1 VPGLV
6 TRTAGDA
13 SVTVDLD
20 HGGRLATLTVAGH
33 QLLAH
38 VADDPIHW
46 GAYVMAPYA
55 GRVRNGRL
63 QAAGRT
69 CQLPLRM
76 PPHAIHGTVLD
87 RRWRQVGGDA
97 FTTDLGPDWPWPG
110 TVTQVIRLSP
120 DALELTVE
128 VRTDGAAGVAFPAS
142 AGWHPWFR
150 RSLAHGH
157 QARLHLSAATML
169 RRGPDGLPD
178 GTLLSPPPDGPYDDC
193 FTDLRAPTRIEWPGA
208 LTLTVESDCAY
219 LVVYDERPDAVCVE
233 PQTAPP
239 NALEPPAFTVTGDTP
254 LRAWTR
260 WSWSPA

>member
-6 TRTAGDA
+6 TRTAGEA

-110 TVTQVIRLSP
+110 TVTQVIRLTAQS
-120 DALELTVE
+120 LHLGLTV
-128 VRTDGAAGVAFPAS
+128 TAHGAPFPAS

-150 RSLAHGH
+150 RHLPGCAPAVLSLD
-157 QARLHLSAATML
+157 AATML
-169 RRGPDGLPD
+169 RRGVDGLPD
-178 GTLLSPPPDGPYDDC
+178 GTRVTPPAGPYDDC
-193 FTDLRAPTRIEWPGA
+193 FTDLRSPAAINWPGGPH
-208 LTLTVESDCAY
+208 LTVDSSCDY
-219 LVVYDERPDAVCVE
+219 LVVYDEHPDALCLE

-239 NALEPPAFTVTGDTP
+239 NSLDQAESVVRPTSPLSATTTWTWSALP
-254 LRAWTR
+254 
-260 WSWSPA
+260 